1 MTKQEY
7 QILLK
12 QAPQDHFSKE
22 FQLFLIN
29 NNKVRSINSRW
40 LVIENCKYHDDKNDW
55 LTAFYIGSFGLS
67 NDEEQEALTELREI
81 LLEFPDR
88 EILIKAPNKR
98 SVKLFHVHLYKV

>member
-1 MTKQEY
+1 MTEQDY
-7 QILLK
+7 QTLLAK
-12 QAPQDHFSKE
+12 APRDHFSKE
-22 FQLFLIN
+22 FQLFLVN
-29 NNKVRSINSRW
+29 NNRVRFMDYKWI
-40 LVIENCKYHDDKNDW
+40 VIENCKYHTKQNDW

-88 EILIKAPNKR
+88 EILIKAPIKR